1 MPGQP
6 NLSIGPVVPLATER
20 TGRFL
25 DYFVGP
31 DVDDAWI
38 ADMLEFDN
46 QVGAEDTVLVERVQK
61 GLRSGGLE
69 HGRLL
74 LESERLIAHF
84 QSSAGRRAR
93 LRVSPLRYPLVTESR
108 HA

>member
-1 MPGQP
+1 
-6 NLSIGPVVPLATER
+6 
-20 TGRFL
+20 
-25 DYFVGP
+25 
-31 DVDDAWI
+31 
-38 ADMLEFDN
+38 MLEFDN

-84 QSSAGRRAR
+84 QSQ
-93 LRVSPLRYPLVTESR
+93 LVE
-108 HA
+108 ALA